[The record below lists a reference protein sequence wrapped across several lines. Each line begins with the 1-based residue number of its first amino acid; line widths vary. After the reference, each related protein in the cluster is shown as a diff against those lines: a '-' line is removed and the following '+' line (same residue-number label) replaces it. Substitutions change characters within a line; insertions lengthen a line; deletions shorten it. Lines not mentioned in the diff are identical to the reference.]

1 MTARVRTVLFSI
13 VFWGATVPIVL
24 AAPMA
29 ALLGTPFLR
38 RYVLGWL
45 EVHRWCAQHLLGIRT
60 VIEGQI
66 LATPALYAARHEAMY
81 ETFELTRILR
91 APAIVMKRELARIP
105 VWGWAA
111 RRYGVIVVDRAA
123 SASALRGLIREA
135 QAATAEGRSVVIF
148 PEGTRVPHGQR
159 APIQPGFAGLYKAL
173 NLPLIAVA
181 LDSGRRWPKRG
192 PKLSGPV
199 TFRFAEPLPP
209 GLSRADVERPV
220 ADAITAL
227 NDPRDQSPDV
237 HHPAPDR

>member
-1 MTARVRTVLFSI
+1 MMARVRTVLFSI
-13 VFWGATVPIVL
+13 VFWGATVPIVV
-24 AAPMA
+24 AAPAA

-38 RYVLGWL
+38 RYVLSWL
-45 EVHRWCAQHLLGIRT
+45 KLHRWCAHHLLGIRT
-60 VIEGQI
+60 VIEGQ
-66 LATPALYAARHEAMY
+66 LPTAPALYAARHEAMY
-81 ETFELTRILR
+81 ETFELTRILQ

-105 VWGWAA
+105 MWGWAA

-135 QAATAEGRSVVIF
+135 QAAKAEGRSVVIF

-192 PKLSGPV
+192 PKLPGPI
-199 TFRFAEPLPP
+199 TFRFAEPLAP
-209 GLSRADVERPV
+209 GLSRPDVERSV
-220 ADAITAL
+220 ADAINAL
-227 NDPRDQSPDV
+227 NDPRDQSPGERR
-237 HHPAPDR
+237 PALDQ